1 MIFQFREGVTQV
13 SFDEIGRILDDL
25 DITASDVVSIAGNPY
40 NSMEFE
46 ILLKEE
52 KVIDLATLSRQLDEN
67 TAPVT
72 VNKMG
77 KMEEV
82 LIIRNLPLTLK
93 QSLVRNWIKDA
104 VSPFVDK
111 VHDITP
117 LKHTKR
123 QLGVIGDEALKFFE
137 GKFDGNWRVS
147 VTPKGTAEVPSFV
160 AVGPENLQGTV
171 KYSKRVQPVNELCW
185 SCYAPGH
192 KRSDKDVEGQFVCSG
207 PKEWS
212 EYVKEFQENAAN
224 ISGKPAE
231 DLFAFSDTGPII
243 ARYEADIANYLD
255 TIEKANKE
263 KELREEVLKQAQDGV
278 NEAIQKNN
286 DQWQKIVRDQEKLN
300 EEWEAKMDQTHAFY

>member
-1 MIFQFREGVTQV
+1 MRYYFGRNAWQGGPPRHDGGGQGPGPGGGPGGGAGYVEGRGGEISAAVRKAQDQAKALVYQRKKKEENRSNFQENLKRIAVKDEKNYLIFQFREGVTQV

-111 VHDITP
+111 VHDIIP

-123 QLGVIGDEALKFFE
+123 QLGNIGDEALKFFE

-147 VTPKGTAEVPSFV
+147 VIKYRIYYVQ
-160 AVGPENLQGTV
+160 AVSELYEN
-171 KYSKRVQPVNELCW
+171 
-185 SCYAPGH
+185 
-192 KRSDKDVEGQFVCSG
+192 
-207 PKEWS
+207 
-212 EYVKEFQENAAN
+212 ENQN
-224 ISGKPAE
+224 
-231 DLFAFSDTGPII
+231 
-243 ARYEADIANYLD
+243 
-255 TIEKANKE
+255 
-263 KELREEVLKQAQDGV
+263 
-278 NEAIQKNN
+278 
-286 DQWQKIVRDQEKLN
+286 
-300 EEWEAKMDQTHAFY
+300 